1 MLFFW
6 TGRGST
12 SRVLTNSCNKAP
24 QKKTCHSKK
33 HSLFH
38 MKHPRSDGM
47 KTAYTDELVA
57 LMKETDMLRTRMES
71 WYALRLEDEKVVDDK
86 LSEYSGIMDA
96 FDQVLAKATNSMKL
110 VKNAIVSKQHICM
123 NDCFFLFPHM

>member
-1 MLFFW
+1 M
-6 TGRGST
+6 
-12 SRVLTNSCNKAP
+12 
-24 QKKTCHSKK
+24 K
-33 HSLFH
+33 HS
-38 MKHPRSDGM
+38 RSDGM
-47 KTAYTDELVA
+47 KTAYTDELMA
-57 LMKETDMLRTRMES
+57 LMKETDTLRTRMES

-123 NDCFFLFPHM
+123 NDCVFFCFPTCNV